1 MLKAPRPKTR
11 AIGTEGGTMSIHK
24 QQLTLTP
31 ERQEENASHVQ
42 GPGEHQGAAVTN
54 RGPLRKSRCHSGADS
69 PAHRTRGPALRSQGS
84 SPSPR
89 RPPSRWLG
97 GCCIPGAG
105 GWGRR
110 GGVQQLSGG
119 PGAPLPPG
127 QGARDTGGTCQA
139 PMPLSSQLFRQQSSR
154 WPPAGG
160 PPSHAGRWPETSP
173 RAPHPSTSV
182 KRA

>member
-1 MLKAPRPKTR
+1 M
-11 AIGTEGGTMSIHK
+11 EGGTMSIHK

-89 RPPSRWLG
+89 RPPPDGWEDAVSLG
-97 GCCIPGAG
+97 LGAG
-105 GWGRR
+105 AGEGACSSSR
-110 GGVQQLSGG
+110 GAQERLSPQDKEPETREGHAKRPCRSHPNCSDSSPADGHQPGGLRPMQDDGQKRPPGPHIHPRLLSGRE
-119 PGAPLPPG
+119 LW
-127 QGARDTGGTCQA
+127 R
-139 PMPLSSQLFRQQSSR
+139 
-154 WPPAGG
+154 
-160 PPSHAGRWPETSP
+160 
-173 RAPHPSTSV
+173 
-182 KRA
+182 